1 MLKPDVHGATAATQ
15 LPGVPVADRPVLP
28 IAARQFAWTPE
39 EKLVAHRNMH
49 VLFPSDLVRAG
60 AQPWPLPQG
69 RPLASVNYEWQGRTH
84 DLDAWFA
91 RTNATGLLV
100 LKDGAIV
107 LERYARGNTPGTLW
121 ASRSVAKSF
130 TSTLVGMALHD
141 GALRSLDDAVT
152 DYLPELRGTLY
163 ERVSLRQNL
172 QMTSGQPHE
181 TEFPSILPLHEC
193 TVRADEQGCL
203 LRELKAFGAIGAGV
217 LAPGRRFAYHSAD
230 VIVSGLVVQRATG
243 SSLASYLE
251 RKLWRPFGM
260 ERAAAWNLEAPGGA
274 TFANSGLCACLR
286 DWGRFGLFMLR
297 EGVLPDGSRQLPE
310 GWIEEATRPSDA
322 SLQAGAPYGFNWWR
336 PDPTSPARI
345 PGGHSVYSARGSAG
359 QTLMLNPAKGMVI
372 AKWAVWDGP
381 AGAPTGDIRRH
392 EDDLLFAAIVAQ
404 LESANP

>member
-1 MLKPDVHGATAATQ
+1 MQGATSASL
-15 LPGVPVADRPVLP
+15 LPGVPAADRPVLP

-60 AQPWPLPQG
+60 ARAWPLPPG
-69 RPLASVNYEWQGRTH
+69 RPLADVSYEWQGRTH
-84 DLDAWFA
+84 GLDAWFA

-107 LERYARGNTPGTLW
+107 LERYARGNTPETLW

-130 TSTLVGMALHD
+130 TSTLVGMALRD

-152 DYLPELRGTLY
+152 DYLPELSGTLY

-193 TVRADEQGCL
+193 IVRADEQGCL
-203 LRELKAFGAIGAGV
+203 LRVLKAFGAIGAGV
-217 LAPGRRFAYHSAD
+217 LPPGRRFAYHSAD

-243 SSLASYLE
+243 SSLARYLE
-251 RKLWRPFGM
+251 RKLWQPFGM
-260 ERAAAWNLEAPGGA
+260 ERVAAWNLEAPGGA
-274 TFANSGLCACLR
+274 TFANSGLSACLR

-297 EGVLPDGSRQLPE
+297 EGALPDGTRQLPE

-322 SLQAGAPYGFNWWR
+322 SLQAGAP
-336 PDPTSPARI
+336 
-345 PGGHSVYSARGSAG
+345 
-359 QTLMLNPAKGMVI
+359 
-372 AKWAVWDGP
+372 
-381 AGAPTGDIRRH
+381 
-392 EDDLLFAAIVAQ
+392 
-404 LESANP
+404 